1 MLRHARTV
9 CSRHSDNGG
18 YVCDACGRPFGTG
31 RHLERHKRTVR
42 CDPDQPPSPKRSRT
56 IPTKDVL
63 VEDPV
68 EPPEGNDVLSDDLQ
82 EVVRQHWAS
91 IRTSVA
97 RGPVQSR
104 YIYRLTTLDTPAL
117 DERLRRVF
125 DEQTY
130 SFKINMSYGFVLETS
145 ELNAIDTFTHRS
157 TAAVVIWKSP
167 ASLQMRKTLKRFS
180 NVSDLPTFCSGLS
193 LSDRTLLGSRSS

>member
-9 CSRHSDNGG
+9 CSRPSDNGV
-18 YVCDACGRPFGTG
+18 YVCDACGRSFGTR

-56 IPTKDVL
+56 IPTRTIPTEEVL

-68 EPPEGNDVLSDDLQ
+68 ETPEGNDSSPKRSRTIPTEEVLVEDPVDPLEGNDVLSDDLQ
-82 EVVRQHWAS
+82 EVVHQHWAS

-104 YIYRLTTLDTPAL
+104 YNYRLTTLDTRAL

-125 DEQTY
+125 EEQTC
-130 SFKINMSYGFVLETS
+130 
-145 ELNAIDTFTHRS
+145 
-157 TAAVVIWKSP
+157 
-167 ASLQMRKTLKRFS
+167 SLFGRAQPRYKRGR
-180 NVSDLPTFCSGLS
+180 L
-193 LSDRTLLGSRSS
+193 